1 MGFVS
6 SQWLNRGRG
15 ARKAGHNPIPVP
27 VIEVVVA
34 KRNDDWSAEYKVVVE
49 VHARRENGEYQ
60 AFYLTR
66 SEVEKCAMDMFS
78 VCSGT
83 VRERLALQTLKGMT
97 AKKLLAVL
105 QAILRVRLGGGP
117 SRAVKS

>member
-15 ARKAGHNPIPVP
+15 ARKAGHSPLPVP
-27 VIEVVVA
+27 VIEVVLP
-34 KRNDDWSAEYKVVVE
+34 KRNDDWSTEYKVVVE

-66 SEVEKCAMDMFS
+66 PEMEECAMDMFS
-78 VCSGT
+78 VCSGK
-83 VRERLALQTLKGMT
+83 VREQLALQTLKGMT
-97 AKKLLAVL
+97 ATKLLTTL
-105 QAILRVRLGGGP
+105 TSILRVRL
-117 SRAVKS
+117 RD